1 MELILH
7 HIIQSSICGLQ
18 IFFGSSMSFAFLLLL
33 LRFRDLRTITN
44 LLMSQVAVTNLL
56 NLTVGA
62 SIFIDYEILELHQLE
77 NKLSA
82 SIFLFCERYFT
93 LANSMVMAL
102 VVVDRFLAIRF
113 DMKYTTG
120 WRTKRRIICS
130 IIFCWL
136 SLLLLILLDLTINN
150 PNLGKVPVW
159 KYKLATSN
167 TVYFDSVKAVFPVA
181 FMILTILT
189 WRSLKNRKN
198 AVKRLG
204 GRKNVVI
211 ESDEM
216 KAARTIAI
224 IAACYSCCT
233 GLSIL
238 FQQLSKNELNK
249 KRNHEFRWFYFLSQI
264 FLTLPSSLNLFI
276 TWGRTKRLRRAL
288 KQLFNDPCGS
298 SKLIEFQQHPP
309 INLAPRPSINER
321 KITRSSESIRK
332 NDRGVARYLHHK
344 NCGCS
349 EEDITKVAE
358 SVLDCN
364 SDTSYSHSK
373 PNDSD
378 TASVY
383 TNERTEETIL

>member
-7 HIIQSSICGLQ
+7 HTIQSSICGLQ

-249 KRNHEFRWFYFLSQI
+249 KRNHEFRWFYFFSQI